1 MTLQLSWLVGL
12 TVAVALMVVGTV
24 VLGIRRGREATLN
37 LADTFD
43 KMDSAGA
50 LYLRRRYRDEIG
62 EVAYAR
68 WEQRVATL
76 RARRSATPGA
86 TPGKP

>member
-1 MTLQLSWLVGL
+1 MTLQLSWLVIL
-12 TVAVALMVVGTV
+12 TAVVALMVVGTV
-24 VLGIRRGREATLN
+24 VRGIRRSREATLN

-43 KMDSAGA
+43 KADSAGM
-50 LYLRRRYRDEIG
+50 LVYRKRYRDEIG

-76 RARRSATPGA
+76 RARRSATRGA